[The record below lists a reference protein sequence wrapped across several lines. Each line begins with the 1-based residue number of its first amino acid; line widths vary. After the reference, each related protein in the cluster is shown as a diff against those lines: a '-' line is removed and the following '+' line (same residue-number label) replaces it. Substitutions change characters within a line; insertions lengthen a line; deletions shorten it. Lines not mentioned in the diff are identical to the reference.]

1 MDIGCIDSSFGAF
14 LFDKNVFTLTL
25 GLKDDLVDLAQ
36 VTLERGFPAI
46 VTPFGT
52 RRLPFPSGTFDTIHC
67 GECQV
72 HWQSNGSF
80 LCYFQYNFFL
90 VVPNYRGVW
99 KVIV

>member
-1 MDIGCIDSSFGAF
+1 M
-14 LFDKNVFTLTL
+14 
-25 GLKDDLVDLAQ
+25 DLAQ